1 MTDPTNTG
9 IAPHQVLGHQPVG
22 SGMFVVVIAILPL

>member
-1 MTDPTNTG
+1 MTDTTNTG
-9 IAPHQVLGHQPVG
+9 IAVHEIPGHEPVG